1 MNMLKQY
8 WAKLNERDQMALVI
22 GGLVL
27 ALLLFYTLIYS
38 PLVTNVNE
46 ERAMLI
52 EQNETLKWIESV
64 EKYSLQ
70 SSSKKKNV
78 SNSKLLGII
87 NQQLNQAEFQPF
99 PFQLQQTSNMDIQ
112 LSFNKVSFKIFIVW
126 LWELS
131 KQYQT
136 QIHQLSLEKLD
147 TPGLVKV
154 TLTLRTGNQ

>member
-1 MNMLKQY
+1 MKMLKQY

-27 ALLLFYTLIYS
+27 ALLLFYTLIYG

-52 EQNETLKWIESV
+52 EQNETLKWMESV

-70 SSSKKKNV
+70 RSSKKENV

-112 LSFNKVSFKIFIVW
+112 LSFNKV
-126 LWELS
+126 
-131 KQYQT
+131 
-136 QIHQLSLEKLD
+136 
-147 TPGLVKV
+147 
-154 TLTLRTGNQ
+154 